1 MWVSCRV
8 RGKHN
13 DFIVRYGSNQLPIP
27 ALLEEVTRHLY
38 IFEDYFSLN
47 QDSPEAEEVT
57 FSELV
62 FDFIVHDKT
71 WKVKGCGVN
80 LLEVL
85 HHILDGKETEDED
98 CMDRNKIEKNTET
111 EEEESG
117 GDDDAVMQRYGSTK
131 HHLQARLELD
141 HLYMFEASLSLKE
154 GNNHEAELG
163 FLRSFL

>member
-1 MWVSCRV
+1 M
-8 RGKHN
+8 
-13 DFIVRYGSNQLPIP
+13 
-27 ALLEEVTRHLY
+27 
-38 IFEDYFSLN
+38 
-47 QDSPEAEEVT
+47 
-57 FSELV
+57 

-117 GDDDAVMQRYGSTK
+117 GDDDAEIWIN
-131 HHLQARLELD
+131 QAPLT
-141 HLYMFEASLSLKE
+141 SS
-154 GNNHEAELG
+154 
-163 FLRSFL
+163 S